1 MIVLDT
7 NILSEL
13 MRPSP
18 APKVK
23 QWLLQDVADETLV
36 TTVITISEI
45 EYGLS
50 RLPDGR
56 KKQDLEE
63 RFATL
68 TGPRFNFTILGLD
81 EAAARLAGKMRGLRE
96 SNGLNG
102 QSADMMIAA
111 ITRLA
116 GARLATRNT
125 KDFTDIGV
133 ELINPWNRVN

>member
-7 NILSEL
+7 NVLSEL

-18 APKVK
+18 VPEVK
-23 QWLLQDVADETLV
+23 QWFLQEVADETLL

-56 KKQDLEE
+56 GKQDLEE

-68 TGPRFNFTILGLD
+68 SGPRFNFTILPLD
-81 EAAARLAGKMRGLRE
+81 EAAARLSGKMRGLRE
-96 SNGLNG
+96 SKGLSG
-102 QSADMMIAA
+102 QLADMMIAA
-111 ITRLA
+111 MTKLA

-125 KDFTDIGV
+125 KDFTDIGI
-133 ELINPWNRVN
+133 ELINPWNRMN